1 MTWKAKNVCFTINNP
16 TYQLFNSLKTL
27 PGGINYT
34 CWQVEQG
41 TNGTK
46 HIQGYAEAGTQK
58 TLNQWKQWLSLG
70 AHLESRRG
78 TQSEAISYCKKDDTC
93 VRWDNTTTEPIV
105 GRFEIGTP
113 FKKKN
118 EGLEQD
124 LKDPT
129 ISLTDL
135 KDEYP
140 IEYMKHHTGME
151 KMKEQQR
158 TDTDRPNPTI
168 LIYYGKTGAGKSFYA
183 RTTFPDAYKV
193 VWPTGGRWWWPN
205 YDHQQVVILD
215 EFRMQI
221 SFNTLIQL
229 LDAGKFTVEYKG
241 GNKCMTSTTFV
252 FTTNTH
258 PKDWYPGVT
267 DRTPLFRRL
276 IQFGTCYEFKRDD
289 PTGTT
294 PPTITEFHLDRG
306 LMTAPDWDFG
316 FTHTE
321 VNRRGLPE
329 RSTGNYQV
337 SDGGDLMDLEKDPD
351 PTDMNDDY

>member
-16 TYQLFNSLKTL
+16 TYQLFESLKTL
-27 PGGINYT
+27 PGGVNYT
-34 CWQVEQG
+34 CWQVEKG
-41 TNGTK
+41 ANGTK

-58 TLNQWKQWLSLG
+58 TLNQWKQWLSPG

-93 VRWDNTTTEPIV
+93 VRWDNTTAQPIA

-113 FKKKN
+113 FTRKN
-118 EGLEQD
+118 ESLED
-124 LKDPT
+124 ALKDPT
-129 ISLTDL
+129 TSLQDL
-135 KDEYP
+135 KDEYAV
-140 IEYMKHHTGME
+140 EYMKHHNGME
-151 KMKEQQR
+151 KIKEGQR
-158 TDTDRPNPTI
+158 TDIDRPNPTI
-168 LIYYGKTGAGKSFYA
+168 LIYYGKTGMGKSYHA
-183 RTTFPDAYKV
+183 RQEYPDAYKV

-205 YDHQQVVILD
+205 YDHQPVVILD

-241 GNKCMTSTTFV
+241 GNKFMTSTTFV

-276 IQFGTCYEFKRDD
+276 IQWGKCYEFKRDD
-289 PTGTT
+289 ATGTEA
-294 PPTITEFHLDRG
+294 PTITQFELDRG
-306 LMTAPDWDFG
+306 LMEAPDFDFG
-316 FTHTE
+316 FHSTE
-321 VNRRGLPE
+321 VNNRGMPM
-329 RSTGNYQV
+329 RKWPKKTV
-337 SDGGDLMDLEKDPD
+337 PDGGDLMDMETNPD
-351 PTDMNDDY
+351 YDGMNDDY